1 MKKPKHIILP
11 VFTTYKN
18 GIESIHLDGEI
29 GKLLTKLLKSH
40 LVTHEQLLIIRDI
53 GIEVVQIPNPKERI
67 LNLLKLEQW

>member
-1 MKKPKHIILP
+1 MKKTKHIVLAA
-11 VFTTYKN
+11 FTTYQN
-18 GIESIHLDGEI
+18 GVESIHLDGEV

-67 LNLLKLEQW
+67 LNLLKMEQW